1 VRYAL
6 VAPSTSISK
15 TSYFTSR
22 SQGLTFS
29 GRDSLQKD
37 APKMSYYSIS
47 TNILDTDNIELLRVL
62 AKKWKA
68 TLPAEIAETEQ
79 PKEPTKDE

>member
-1 VRYAL
+1 V
-6 VAPSTSISK
+6 
-15 TSYFTSR
+15 
-22 SQGLTFS
+22 TFS
-29 GRDSLQKD
+29 GRDSLQN
-37 APKMSYYSIS
+37 ATPKMSYYSIS

-68 TLPAEIAETEQ
+68 TLPAEIAEPEQ

>member
-1 VRYAL
+1 MKYAL
-6 VAPSTSISK
+6 MTPSTSISR
-15 TSYFTSR
+15 TPYATPR
-22 SQGLTFS
+22 DEGLLFS
-29 GRDSLQKD
+29 GVSILQKD
-37 APKMSYYSIS
+37 TPKMSYYSIS

-68 TLPAEIAETEQ
+68 TLPAEIAESEQ

>member
-1 VRYAL
+1 MRYAL
-6 VAPSTSISK
+6 VAPRTNISGTPYVAFK
-15 TSYFTSR
+15 GNVPIR
-22 SQGLTFS
+22 K
-29 GRDSLQKD
+29 SLQKET
-37 APKMSYYSIS
+37 PKMSYYSIS

-68 TLPAEIAETEQ
+68 TLPAEIAESEQ

>member
-1 VRYAL
+1 M
-6 VAPSTSISK
+6 
-15 TSYFTSR
+15 
-22 SQGLTFS
+22 TFS
-29 GRDSLQKD
+29 GSGSLQN
-37 APKMSYYSIS
+37 ATPKMSYYSIS

>member
-1 VRYAL
+1 MRYAL
-6 VAPSTSISK
+6 VAPCTNISGTPYVSFK
-15 TSYFTSR
+15 
-22 SQGLTFS
+22 GNAPI
-29 GRDSLQKD
+29 GKSLQKD
-37 APKMSYYSIS
+37 TLKMSYYGIS

-68 TLPAEIAETEQ
+68 TLPAEIAESEQ

>member
-1 VRYAL
+1 MRYAL
-6 VAPSTSISK
+6 VAPRTNISGTPYVAFK
-15 TSYFTSR
+15 
-22 SQGLTFS
+22 GNVPI
-29 GRDSLQKD
+29 GNALQK
-37 APKMSYYSIS
+37 ANPKMSYYGIS

>member
-1 VRYAL
+1 MRYAF
-6 VAPSTSISK
+6 VAPSTNISK
-15 TSYFTSR
+15 TPYLTTG
-22 SQGLTFS
+22 SQGLKFLNE
-29 GRDSLQKD
+29 DALQK
-37 APKMSYYSIS
+37 ATPEMTYYSIS
-47 TNILDTDNIELLRVL
+47 ANILDTDNIELLRVL

>member
-1 VRYAL
+1 MRYAL
-6 VAPSTSISK
+6 VAPRTNVSGTPYVFLKSNASI
-15 TSYFTSR
+15 
-22 SQGLTFS
+22 
-29 GRDSLQKD
+29 RDSLQK
-37 APKMSYYSIS
+37 ATPKMSYYSIS

-68 TLPAEIAETEQ
+68 TLPAEFAESEQ

>member
-1 VRYAL
+1 MRYAF
-6 VAPSTSISK
+6 VAPSTNISQ
-15 TSYFTSR
+15 TPYFTPR
-22 SQGLTFS
+22 GQGLTFL
-29 GRDSLQKD
+29 DADALQKVT
-37 APKMSYYSIS
+37 PKMSYYSIS

-68 TLPAEIAETEQ
+68 TLPAKIAESEQ

>member
-1 VRYAL
+1 M
-6 VAPSTSISK
+6 
-15 TSYFTSR
+15 
-22 SQGLTFS
+22 TFS
-29 GRDSLQKD
+29 GGDSLQK
-37 APKMSYYSIS
+37 ATPKMSYYSIS
-47 TNILDTDNIELLRVL
+47 ANILDTDNIELLRVL